1 MPDGSVTDCPAA
13 GRGACLR
20 LRGEDPFVVEVRD
33 PVRSGV
39 TVSLPLH
46 LRNGWAARAVS
57 RLDRLRAAPADDR

>member
-1 MPDGSVTDCPAA
+1 M
-13 GRGACLR
+13 
-20 LRGEDPFVVEVRD
+20 VEVRD